1 MMSDELHCTRSQQE
15 IVAEKSFAGLIMKL
29 YACNLSIT
37 LSHTLE
43 SLLTALFLLSVAK
56 GGQKMRAVPCFH

>member
-1 MMSDELHCTRSQQE
+1 MSDELHCPRSYEE
-15 IVAEKSFAGLIMKL
+15 IVVVKSFARLIMKL

-43 SLLTALFLLSVAK
+43 SLLAAFFVLSVAK
-56 GGQKMRAVPCFH
+56 GGQKM